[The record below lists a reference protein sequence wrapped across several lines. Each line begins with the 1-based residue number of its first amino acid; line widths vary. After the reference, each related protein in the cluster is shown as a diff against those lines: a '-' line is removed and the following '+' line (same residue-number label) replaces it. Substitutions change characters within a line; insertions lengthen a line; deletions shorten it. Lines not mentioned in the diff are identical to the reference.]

1 MISSHI
7 FERAKE
13 YAGLF
18 GQAQPFRHVS
28 IDDFLLPA
36 ACQGI
41 LDAFPAF
48 NERNAINELGTVGN
62 KAVRTDVGNLD
73 TVYSQLDAKIRS
85 TEFLELISTI
95 TGIPDLRYDPDYVGG
110 GTHENRNGQALAP
123 HIDFNILPG
132 RRWHRRLNLIIYLNP
147 AWKEDWGGCIELHSD
162 PWRPSENYTKRF
174 LPSFNRCV
182 IFETNERSWHGF
194 EAIRLPEEHSALTRK
209 SFAIYLY
216 TEQRS
221 AEETVPSHGT
231 VYVPK
236 GMPKAVR
243 QGEILTA
250 SAHAELEGRFNQLLY
265 QLKFLY
271 QRELKFSD
279 HVEQLGLALVD
290 ASSRAKIDLQGYA
303 VQGEGVRG
311 VWSDGWIG
319 TEMRTSFTPSIAADA
334 LNFAAWIPQ
343 EMPEPQ
349 VLSLKLGN
357 AVKQLTVLP
366 GQVAETAIE
375 CPMPAGVPVEFQVS
389 AKSCFQPSKNGGS
402 DERELAWRLA
412 KAMLRH
418 GGARLP

>member
-1 MISSHI
+1 M
-7 FERAKE
+7 
-13 YAGLF
+13 
-18 GQAQPFRHVS
+18 
-28 IDDFLLPA
+28 
-36 ACQGI
+36 
-41 LDAFPAF
+41 
-48 NERNAINELGTVGN
+48 
-62 KAVRTDVGNLD
+62 
-73 TVYSQLDAKIRS
+73 
-85 TEFLELISTI
+85 
-95 TGIPDLRYDPDYVGG
+95 
-110 GTHENRNGQALAP
+110 
-123 HIDFNILPG
+123 
-132 RRWHRRLNLIIYLNP
+132 
-147 AWKEDWGGCIELHSD
+147 
-162 PWRPSENYTKRF
+162 
-174 LPSFNRCV
+174 
-182 IFETNERSWHGF
+182 
-194 EAIRLPEEHSALTRK
+194 
-209 SFAIYLY
+209 
-216 TEQRS
+216 
-221 AEETVPSHGT
+221 
-231 VYVPK
+231 
-236 GMPKAVR
+236 
-243 QGEILTA
+243 TA